1 MICSKCGGYVPE
13 NDLRI
18 FNGSVMCANCFEE
31 MCQGKI
37 GKSMDDFFNL
47 PLEKKA
53 GMIFNMS
60 NLDFGNS
67 ALTCPKCGTSLKE
80 IETEKR
86 VGCIECFNTFGN
98 AISKILLKE
107 QGSTEYLGRTP
118 AKYDPDFKA
127 DTKADEVEEIL
138 NSGSKAASGNE
149 AEDKESINIT
159 DKTDEI
165 KESFYEGKI
174 GDFSMEELKKA
185 LETAV
190 KAEDYILAAKI
201 RDELNSRKEGG
212 NEEVV

>member
-107 QGSTEYLGRTP
+107 QGSTEYMGRTP
-118 AKYDPDFKA
+118 AKYDPEAKA
-127 DTKADEVEEIL
+127 DI
-138 NSGSKAASGNE
+138 
-149 AEDKESINIT
+149 
-159 DKTDEI
+159 KTDEI
-165 KESFYEGKI
+165 KDILDPQVSAAAEEDKGSLTAEDKIEQIKNDFYEGKI
-174 GDFSMEELKKA
+174 ADLPEEELKEA
-185 LETAV
+185 LAAAV
-190 KAEDYILAAKI
+190 AAEDYILAAKI
-201 RDELNSRKEGG
+201 RDELNNRKEGG
-212 NEEVV
+212 NDEVV